1 MKRICTILLAACAS
15 LFLLLLLPQFGHAQG
30 VGASGDLTGA
40 VTDPS
45 GGSVAGAT
53 VTVSQPDRG
62 FARSSTTDET
72 GEYRFTGLAPAK
84 YQLTIAA
91 SGFETVVQK
100 DVTVVVGQITVAD
113 FQLSVSKV
121 EQQVTVTSAPPIVN
135 VEQAQQAN
143 SISERYISDLPI
155 NRRDYLTFTLLAPG
169 VSNSTRL
176 ASDQDFRVKQTP
188 QSGLSFYGS
197 NGRGNSVTV
206 DGGEANDDSGGVRL
220 NVSQDAV
227 QEFQINRSN
236 YSAELGGASGASI
249 NIVTK
254 SGTNNLHGS
263 LYGYFRNDALD
274 ARDPFAFSNALS
286 PASPFSFTAQGQ
298 PVKNSLNRQQF
309 GGTLGF
315 PIKKNKTFLFVSF
328 EGLHEDSQ
336 NAVPLLT
343 NASIFAGPT
352 AGPPTVFPASD
363 PRAAQ
368 QAILSGLTA
377 EGNGVSVPCLSEF
390 NPGAP
395 PTTVTLPAAVCAGA
409 LESALTVSPVT
420 GLSSYQNA
428 VNNFLIGQLE
438 ANGGLFPYNTREY
451 LSSVRLDHQFGEH
464 DQAFLRYDYGH
475 DLEESPDVQSLTGF
489 SAGSSLH
496 TYDNT
501 LDGSWFHE
509 FSVMTQN
516 EARVQFDY
524 NYTGVI
530 PNQPGEVG
538 LQIPGVASLGTNI
551 FLPNRSILRRYEF
564 ADNITMSRGHHT
576 FKFGADE
583 LLRGDHTE
591 AHTYMPGRFIF
602 GSIPGGALSPCLQA
616 PADCGLTSTLPA
628 AIDPLQAA
636 SLGAPLLLEQGFG
649 SEVYAATRPYT
660 ALYWQDSWQ
669 ILPNLTFNYGLR
681 YEMDTE
687 PAPLNSDYNNV
698 APRISLAWDPVGDHK
713 TVIRAGYGIY
723 YATTYFQ
730 IPDVDN
736 TLGVLNANGS
746 SVENQGTTG
755 QVANAIATCGILNF
769 PNFPGNGS
777 SPCIRKIGIYV
788 VPLTGYPANLG
799 VYLNPNPTYTSAT
812 VFGGLFAQGLVQCT
826 TPAPGNA
833 ACITPA
839 ALSPLI
845 GVPITNSGAIPPVS
859 VLFSDQRNYQDPYS
873 QQAEFGIE
881 REIAPG
887 LSISASFIYSHTVR
901 LPVALDTNILP
912 APYVTLPLANGKTA
926 SYRDWNINPAA
937 DPYSILTKQP
947 SPCSG
952 NPFACFV
959 NPLIAQ
965 NNRYS
970 SAASALYEGGIF
982 EIRKQY
988 SNYYTLM
995 ANYTYSKAFDTT
1007 TDFNSD
1013 YAPEDQTNLAAE
1025 RALSEFDQRNKVV
1038 VAAVADS
1045 PWKGA
1050 ILSGFEVSPIFTYN
1064 SGHPFNLLAG
1074 SEVNGDNHSTNDRPI
1089 GAARNTGL
1097 GPNFIDFDLGLT
1109 WRYRLGESR
1118 SLQFMAQAFNLFNRT
1133 NFASVN
1139 NVVGPFFGLPITAG
1153 GTGSTTF
1160 NVHGIRP
1167 GTMLPGGVIANP
1179 STPLA
1184 FTSDF
1189 PKREIQLAV
1198 RFDF

>member
-1 MKRICTILLAACAS
+1 MKRIWIILFAACAS
-15 LFLLLLLPQFGHAQG
+15 LFLPQIARAQG
-30 VGASGDLTGA
+30 VGASGDLTG
-40 VTDPS
+40 TISDPS
-45 GGSVAGAT
+45 GAAVANAK
-53 VTVSQPDRG
+53 VTIAQPDRG
-62 FARSSTTDET
+62 FQRVTTTDQT
-72 GEYRFTGLAPAK
+72 GEYRFTGLAPAN
-84 YQLTIAA
+84 YEVTIAA

-100 DVTVVVGQITVAD
+100 GVAIAVGQITVAD
-113 FQLSVSKV
+113 FQLGVSSV
-121 EQQVTVTSAPPIVN
+121 QQEVTVTGAAPTVN

-143 SISERYISDLPI
+143 SISDQYITDLPI

-206 DGGEANDDSGGVRL
+206 DGSEANDDSGGVRL

-236 YSAELGGASGASI
+236 YSADLGGASGASI

-274 ARDPFAFSNALS
+274 ARDPFAFDNALS
-286 PASPFSFTAQGQ
+286 PTSPFSFTAQGT
-298 PVKNSLNRQQF
+298 PVKNSLGRQQF
-309 GGTLGF
+309 GGTAGF
-315 PIKKNKTFLFVSF
+315 PIKKDKTFLFVSF
-328 EGLHEDSQ
+328 EGLHADSQ

-343 NASIFAGPT
+343 NSSIFAGPT
-352 AGPPTVFPASD
+352 IPAPTAFPASD

-368 QAILSGLTA
+368 QAIVSGLAA
-377 EGNGVSVPCLSEF
+377 EGNGVNVPCLSEF

-395 PTTVTLPAAVCAGA
+395 PTIVTLPAAVCAGA
-409 LESALTVSPVT
+409 LETGLTVSPLT
-420 GLSSYQNA
+420 GLSPYQNL

-438 ANGGLFPYNTREY
+438 ANGGLFSYNTREY
-451 LSSVRLDHQFGEH
+451 LASARLDHQFGEH

-475 DLEESPDVQSLTGF
+475 DTEQSPDVQSLTGF

-509 FSVMTQN
+509 FSATAQN

-524 NYTGVI
+524 NYEGVI

-564 ADNITMSRGHHT
+564 ADNVTLSRGHHT

-583 LLRGDHTE
+583 LLRGDHSE

-602 GSIPGGALSPCLQA
+602 GTIPGGALSPCLQV
-616 PADCGLTSTLPA
+616 PADCGLATAFPA

-636 SLGAPLLLEQGFG
+636 SLGAPIFLEQGFG
-649 SEVYAATRPYT
+649 SQVFAATRPYT
-660 ALYWQDSWQ
+660 ALYGQDSWQ
-669 ILPNLTFNYGLR
+669 VVPNFTFNFGLR
-681 YEMDTE
+681 YEMDSE

-698 APRISLAWDPVGDHK
+698 APRISFAWDPLGDHK

-723 YATTYFQ
+723 YGTTYFQ

-736 TLGVLNANGS
+736 TLGVLNANSS
-746 SVENQGTTG
+746 SVENQGPAS
-755 QVANAIATCGILNF
+755 QVLNAIGTCGIQNF
-769 PNFPGNGS
+769 VPPGGN
-777 SPCIRKIGIYV
+777 SPCKRKIGIYI
-788 VPLTGYPANLG
+788 VPLTGYPATPAIAA
-799 VYLNPNPTYTSAT
+799 NPNPTYTSAT
-812 VFGGLFAQGLVQCT
+812 VFGGLFGQGLVQCT
-826 TPAPGNA
+826 TPAAGNA

-845 GVPITNSGAIPPVS
+845 GVSITNSGPIPPAS
-859 VLFSDQRNYQDPYS
+859 VLFVEQRKYQDPYS

-881 REIAPG
+881 REISPG
-887 LSISASFIYSHTVR
+887 LSVSGSFIYSHTIR

-912 APYVTLPLANGKTA
+912 APTVTLPLANGKTA
-926 SYRDWNINPAA
+926 TYRDWNTNPAA
-937 DPYSILTKQP
+937 DPYSILTGQP
-947 SPCSG
+947 SPCAG
-952 NPFACFV
+952 ANVVNCFV
-959 NPLIAQ
+959 NPLIVQ
-965 NNRYS
+965 NNQYS

-982 EIRKQY
+982 EVKKQY
-988 SNYYTLM
+988 SNYFTLM
-995 ANYTYSKAFDTT
+995 ASYTYSKAFDTT

-1013 YAPEDQTNLAAE
+1013 YSPPDQTNLRAE
-1025 RALSEFDQRNKVV
+1025 RALSEFDQRHKVV
-1038 VAAVADS
+1038 IAAVANS
-1045 PWKGA
+1045 PWKET
-1050 ILSGFEVSPIFTYN
+1050 ILSGFQLSPIFTYN

-1074 SEVNGDNHSTNDRPI
+1074 SEVNGDNHPTNDRPI

-1097 GPNFIDFDLGLT
+1097 GPDFINFDLGLT
-1109 WRYRLGESR
+1109 WRYHFSEAR

-1139 NVVGPFFGLPITAG
+1139 NVVGPFYGLPAPV
-1153 GTGSTTF
+1153 GSGATTF

-1167 GTMLPGGVIANP
+1167 GTLLPGGVVANP
-1179 STPLA
+1179 STPLT

-1189 PKREIQLAV
+1189 PKREIQLAM
-1198 RFDF
+1198 RFEF

>member
-1 MKRICTILLAACAS
+1 MKRIWIVLFAVCAS
-15 LFLLLLLPQFGHAQG
+15 LFLLLTAHAQG
-30 VGASGDLTGA
+30 VGASGDLTGT

-45 GGSVAGAT
+45 GAAVANASVI
-53 VTVSQPDRG
+53 VTQSARG
-62 FARSSTTDET
+62 FHRAATSDET
-72 GEYRFTGLAPAK
+72 GEYRLTGLAPAN
-84 YQLTIAA
+84 YEVTISAG
-91 SGFETVVQK
+91 GFETIVQK
-100 DVTVVVGQITVAD
+100 GVTVAVGQITVAD
-113 FQLSVSKV
+113 FELSVSKV
-121 EQQVTVTSAPPIVN
+121 RQQVTVTAAPPTVN
-135 VEQAQQAN
+135 IEQAQQAN
-143 SISERYISDLPI
+143 SISERYITDLPI

-169 VSNSTRL
+169 VSNSTRI

-220 NVSQDAV
+220 NVSQGAV

-236 YSAELGGASGASI
+236 YSADLGGASGASI

-254 SGTNNLHGS
+254 SGTNDLHGS

-274 ARDPFAFSNALS
+274 ARDPFAFGQALT
-286 PASPFSFTAQGQ
+286 PAGPFSFTAQGL
-298 PVKNSLNRQQF
+298 PVKNSLSRQQF
-309 GGTLGF
+309 GGTVGF
-315 PIKKNKTFLFVSF
+315 PIKKNKTFLFLSF
-328 EGLHEDSQ
+328 EGLHENSQ

-343 NASIFAGPT
+343 NSSIFAGPT
-352 AGPPTVFPASD
+352 AGTPTLFPATD

-368 QAILSGLTA
+368 QTVLSGLTA
-377 EGNGVSVPCLSEF
+377 EGNGVSVPCLSQF
-390 NPGAP
+390 NSGAP
-395 PTTVTLPAAVCAGA
+395 PTIVTLPAAICAGA
-409 LESALTVSPVT
+409 LETALTVSPVS
-420 GLSSYQNA
+420 GISANQNA

-451 LSSVRLDHQFGEH
+451 LGSARLDHQFSQR

-475 DLEESPDVQSLTGF
+475 DLEENPDVQSLTGF

-501 LDGSWFHE
+501 LEGSWFHE
-509 FSVMTQN
+509 FSATAQN
-516 EARVQFDY
+516 EARIQYDY

-551 FLPNRSILRRYEF
+551 FLPNRTILRRYEF
-564 ADNITMSRGHHT
+564 ADNTTIIRGHHT

-616 PADCGLTSTLPA
+616 PADCGLTTTLPA

-636 SLGAPLLLEQGFG
+636 SLGAPLQLQQGFG

-660 ALYWQDSWQ
+660 AFYGQDSWQ
-669 ILPNLTFNYGLR
+669 IMPNVTFNFGLR

-687 PAPLNSDYNNV
+687 PAPLNSDYNNF
-698 APRISLAWDPVGDHK
+698 APRISFAWDPFDDHK
-713 TVIRAGYGIY
+713 TVIRAGYGIF
-723 YATTYFQ
+723 YASTYFQ

-736 TLGVLNANGS
+736 TLGLLNSNGS
-746 SVENQGTTG
+746 SVEDQSAGN
-755 QVANAIATCGILNF
+755 QVANGIATCGILNF
-769 PNFPGNGS
+769 PIFPGNGGS
-777 SPCIRKIGIYV
+777 ACNRKIGIYV
-788 VPLTGYPANLG
+788 IPLTGYPANLG
-799 VYLNPNPTYTSAT
+799 DYLNPNPTITSAT

-826 TPAPGNA
+826 TPTAGNA

-859 VLFSDQRNYQDPYS
+859 VLFSDQRKYQDPYS

-887 LSISASFIYSHTVR
+887 LSISGSFIYSHTVR

-912 APYVTLPLANGKTA
+912 APFVTLPLANGKAAT
-926 SYRDWNINPAA
+926 YRDWNINPAA
-937 DPYSILTKQP
+937 DPYSILTGNP
-947 SPCSG
+947 SPCVA

-965 NNRYS
+965 NNQYS
-970 SAASALYEGGIF
+970 SAASALYEGGIL
-982 EIRKQY
+982 EVKKTY
-988 SNYYTLM
+988 SNYFTLM

-1013 YAPEDQTNLAAE
+1013 YAPQDETNLNAE

-1045 PWKGA
+1045 PWKET
-1050 ILSGFEVSPIFTYN
+1050 ILSGFELSPIFTYN

-1074 SEVNGDNHSTNDRPI
+1074 SEVNGDNHPTNDRPI
-1089 GAARNTGL
+1089 GAARDTGL
-1097 GPNFIDFDLGLT
+1097 GPNFINFDLGLK
-1109 WRYRLGESR
+1109 WRYKLGESR

-1139 NVVGPFFGLPITAG
+1139 NVVGPFFGLPTAFG

-1167 GTMLPGGVIANP
+1167 GTGLPGGVVASP

-1198 RFDF
+1198 RFEF

>member
-1 MKRICTILLAACAS
+1 MKRMWIMLFAAFAS
-15 LFLLLLLPQFGHAQG
+15 LFLLHGARAQG
-30 VGASGDLTGA
+30 VGASGDLTGT

-45 GGSVAGAT
+45 GAAVANAT

-62 FARSSTTDET
+62 FQRAAATDET
-72 GEYRFTGLAPAK
+72 GEYRFTGLAPSN
-84 YQLTIAA
+84 YELTISA
-91 SGFETVVQK
+91 SGFESVVQK
-100 DVTVVVGQITVAD
+100 GVGVAVGQITVAD
-113 FQLSVSKV
+113 FQLILSKV
-121 EQQVTVTSAPPIVN
+121 QQQVTVTAAAPVVN
-135 VEQAQQAN
+135 VEQGQQAD
-143 SISERYISDLPI
+143 SISDRYISDLPI
-155 NRRDYLTFTLLAPG
+155 NRRDYLSFTLLAPG

-236 YSAELGGASGASI
+236 YSADLGGASGASI

-254 SGTNNLHGS
+254 SGTNNFHGS

-274 ARDPFAFSNALS
+274 ARDPFAFGQALT
-286 PASPFSFTAQGQ
+286 PAAPFSFTAQGL

-309 GGTLGF
+309 GGTAGF

-343 NASIFAGPT
+343 NSSIFAGPT
-352 AGPPTVFPASD
+352 AASPTVFPASD

-368 QAILSGLTA
+368 QAIVSGLA
-377 EGNGVSVPCLSEF
+377 AQPSSNMVPCLTLF

-395 PTTVTLPAAVCAGA
+395 PTIVPESAPNCAG
-409 LESALTVSPVT
+409 LLQLALTVAPGSGLPGT
-420 GLSSYQNA
+420 GQGF
-428 VNNFLIGQLE
+428 VNDFLVGQLE
-438 ANGGLFPYNTREY
+438 TNGGLFPYNTRQY
-451 LSSVRLDHQFGEH
+451 LASARLDHQFGDH
-464 DQAFLRYDYGH
+464 DQAFLRYNYGH
-475 DLEESPDVQSLTGF
+475 DVEESPDVQSLTGF

-509 FSVMTQN
+509 FSATTQN
-516 EARVQFDY
+516 EARVQYDY

-551 FLPNRSILRRYEF
+551 FLPNRTILRRYEF
-564 ADNITMSRGHHT
+564 ADNITMIRGHHT

-602 GSIPGGALSPCLQA
+602 GSIPGDALSPCLSA
-616 PADCGLTSTLPA
+616 PSACGVAAFPA
-628 AIDPLQAA
+628 VIDPLQAA

-649 SEVYAATRPYT
+649 TPVYAATRPYT
-660 ALYWQDSWQ
+660 AFYWQDSWQ
-669 ILPNLTFNYGLR
+669 IRPNLTLNYGLR

-687 PAPLNSDYNNV
+687 SAPLNSDYNNV
-698 APRISLAWDPVGDHK
+698 APRISFAWDPFGDHK
-713 TVIRAGYGIY
+713 TVIRAGYGIF
-723 YATTYFQ
+723 YASTYFQ
-730 IPDVDN
+730 IPDVVN
-736 TLGVLNANGS
+736 TLGVLNANSS
-746 SVENQGTTG
+746 SVENQAAGN
-755 QVANAIATCGILNF
+755 QVANAVATCGILNF
-769 PNFPGNGS
+769 PIFPGDGS
-777 SPCIRKIGIYV
+777 SPCNRKIGIYV
-788 VPLTGYPANLG
+788 IPLTGYPASLAI
-799 VYLNPNPTYTSAT
+799 YSNPNPTITSAT

-826 TPAPGNA
+826 TPGAGDA

-845 GVPITNSGAIPPVS
+845 GVPITNNGAIPPVA
-859 VLFSDQRNYQDPYS
+859 VLFSDQRKYQDPYS
-873 QQAEFGIE
+873 QQAELGLE
-881 REIAPG
+881 REIARG
-887 LSISASFIYSHTVR
+887 LSVSGSFIYSHTIR
-901 LPVALDTNILP
+901 LPVALDTNILA
-912 APYVTLPLANGKTA
+912 APTVTLPLANGKTA
-926 SYRDWNINPAA
+926 TYRDWNINSSA
-937 DPYSILTKQP
+937 DPYSILTSNP
-947 SPCSG
+947 SPCAA

-982 EIRKQY
+982 EIKKTF
-988 SNYYTLM
+988 SNYFTLM

-1013 YAPEDQTNLAAE
+1013 YAPQDQTNLNAE
-1025 RALSEFDQRNKVV
+1025 RALSEFDERNKVV

-1045 PWKGA
+1045 PWKGR
-1050 ILSGFEVSPIFTYN
+1050 ILSGFELSPIFTYN

-1089 GAARNTGL
+1089 GAARNTGI
-1097 GPNFIDFDLGLT
+1097 GPNLINFDLGLS
-1109 WRYRLGESR
+1109 WRYHLGESR

-1139 NVVGPFFGLPITAG
+1139 NVVGPFFGLPTAAG
-1153 GTGSTTF
+1153 GAGSTTF

-1167 GTMLPGGVIANP
+1167 GTSLPGGVIANP
-1179 STPLA
+1179 STPLT

-1198 RFDF
+1198 RFEF